1 MYAVIKTGGKQHRVS
16 EGDVLKIEKLAGQ
29 KGDTIVFE
37 EVLLVSK
44 EDQTRVGTP
53 IVEGAKVVGE
63 IVNQGKG
70 PKIIIFKKKRRKG
83 FLKKTGHRQPLTDV
97 RIKEISLFEIRFRSD
112 KLFKSG
118 RMQGPGNPE
127 ERGVPET
134 YGERRGMRETK

>member
-16 EGDVLKIEKLAGQ
+16 EGDVLKIEKLEGL

-53 IVEGAKVVGE
+53 VVEGAKVVGE

-83 FLKKTGHRQPLTDV
+83 FLKKTGHRQPLTEV
-97 RIKEISLFEIRFRSD
+97 RIKEISL
-112 KLFKSG
+112 
-118 RMQGPGNPE
+118 
-127 ERGVPET
+127 
-134 YGERRGMRETK
+134 

>member
-16 EGDVLKIEKLAGQ
+16 EGDVLKIEKLDGQ

-63 IVNQGKG
+63 IVSQGKG

-83 FLKKTGHRQPLTDV
+83 FLKKTGHRQPLTQV
-97 RIKEISLFEIRFRSD
+97 RIKEISL
-112 KLFKSG
+112 
-118 RMQGPGNPE
+118 
-127 ERGVPET
+127 
-134 YGERRGMRETK
+134 